1 MRLYKNLKAS
11 RLLPTAFALT
21 MFALFT
27 TLSLQAQ
34 SSESSFGGVASARQ
48 KNAVIGSV
56 AETVVIDGG
65 RYSKN
70 REAENLMNEGESHF
84 SQGEFEE
91 ALTAYQKALKLDPN
105 IYEAALF
112 SGDAYVATGTYDEA
126 EIWYQ
131 KAIAINSLR
140 ETAYRRSA
148 MPLMQ
153 QERYNEA
160 RDRYIEAYIV
170 EPYNRFPVADLIEWA
185 RITNTG
191 ILHPAIEIPEIKFD
205 EKGNARSN
213 LNINLL
219 GEDGSS
225 AWLAYVSTRETWRRD
240 KFAGTFPKQKNY
252 RHSLAEEAEAL
263 RGVIKA
269 FKEKKAK
276 NPNQQLSLLS
286 RLNDEGYLEP
296 FILLAVPNEGIAQD
310 YAEYLKQNRDRLRQ
324 YVLKYVIKK

>member
-1 MRLYKNLKAS
+1 MRLSKNLKAS
-11 RLLPTAFALT
+11 RLPAPVFTLT
-21 MFALFT
+21 MFVLLT
-27 TLSLQAQ
+27 TLSLYAQ
-34 SSESSFGGVASARQ
+34 PSESSFSAASLRQ
-48 KNAVIGSV
+48 KNVVTGSA
-56 AETVVIDGG
+56 AETGVTGDGG

-91 ALTAYQKALKLDPN
+91 ALTAYRKALKLDPH

-112 SGDAYVATGTYDEA
+112 SGDAYVATNTYDEA

-131 KAIAINSLR
+131 KAIAIDPLR

-160 RDRYIEAYIV
+160 RDRYVEAYIV

-185 RITNTG
+185 RTTNTG
-191 ILHPAIEIPEIKFD
+191 ILHPALEVPEIKFD
-205 EKGNARSN
+205 EKGYARSN
-213 LNINLL
+213 LSVNPL

-240 KFAGTFPKQKNY
+240 KFARTFPKQKNY
-252 RHSLAEEAEAL
+252 RHSLPEEAEAL

-276 NPNQQLSLLS
+276 NPNPQISFLSG
-286 RLNDEGYLEP
+286 LNDDGYLEA
-296 FILLAVPNEGIAQD
+296 FILLAMPDEGIAQD